1 MPEAR
6 ELEYYH
12 YLDED
17 TLDMLYAQCGEFLVE
32 RLTGHEDKGALDAG
46 AQVEIGKL
54 LALMGLASGKA
65 EGKIALSALKT
76 DSMKSVFRVEQR
88 IPIIMNFLEKKGE
101 LQRLSESSETASEGY
116 VFLEA
121 RFIPPDF
128 AEVLEGAKVD
138 STSAMFA
145 ALFGNRNAM
154 KPTGFV
160 QFRSAC
166 AFGSVAMGSSLAK
179 YKTGLQH
186 LMLMWHATGGSSTP
200 VSLKVFGHL
209 SGHREGGFYV
219 KPFLIAQA

>member
-1 MPEAR
+1 MPEAQ

-32 RLTGHEDKGALDAG
+32 RLTGHEGKGALDAG
-46 AQVEIGKL
+46 AKVEIGQL

-65 EGKIALSALKT
+65 EGKISLSALKT

-88 IPIIMNFLEKKGE
+88 IPIIMSFLGKQDK
-101 LQRLSESSETASEGY
+101 LQRLSMSSETANEGY
-116 VFLEA
+116 VLFEA
-121 RFIPPDF
+121 VFTPPDF
-128 AEVLEGAKVD
+128 AGVLEKAKVD

-145 ALFGNRNAM
+145 ALSGNRDAM
-154 KPTGFV
+154 KPKGFV
-160 QFRSAC
+160 QFLSVC
-166 AFGSVAMGSSLAK
+166 AFGSVTMGSSLAK

-186 LMLMWHATGGSSTP
+186 LMLMWHATGGPSTP
-200 VSLKVFGHL
+200 VSLRVFGYL
-209 SGHREGGFYV
+209 SGHGDGSFYL